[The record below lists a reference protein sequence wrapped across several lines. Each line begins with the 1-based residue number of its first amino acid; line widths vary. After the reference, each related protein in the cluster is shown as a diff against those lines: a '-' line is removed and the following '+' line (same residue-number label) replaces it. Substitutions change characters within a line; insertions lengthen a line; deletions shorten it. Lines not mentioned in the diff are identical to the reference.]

1 MKKFSLL
8 LVILMLVTSLCGCSS
23 SNQQDDESEKDLLA
37 QIQEKGTIVIATEG
51 MWKPWTY
58 HDDNDVLTGF
68 DVELGKLIAEKLGVT
83 AEFAES
89 EFNSGLAGVDSKRY
103 DVMINGVD
111 ITESRQEKYDFSDPY
126 CYNHTALIVLKENN
140 EITSFEDLNGKKT
153 ANTLQSS
160 YAALAEKF
168 GAEVTGVNDFSETIQ
183 LLTTGRIDATLNDY
197 MTYLDYITTNPDAD
211 IKVAAVYEDA
221 TSVAIVMRKGDETTT
236 LREAINKALQEL
248 RDDGTLT
255 DLSIKYFG
263 EDITK

>member
-1 MKKFSLL
+1 MKKISLL
-8 LVILMLVTSLCGCSS
+8 LVILMLVASISGCSS
-23 SNQQDDESEKDLLA
+23 DKKQEEKDLLA
-37 QIQEKGTIVIATEG
+37 QIKEKGTIVIATEG

-58 HDDNDVLTGF
+58 HDDDDVLTGF

-103 DVMINGVD
+103 DIMINGID
-111 ITESRQEKYDFSDPY
+111 ITESRKEKYDFSDPY
-126 CYNHTALIVLKENN
+126 CYNHTALIVLKDNN
-140 EITSFEDLNGKKT
+140 DITSFEDLKGKKT

-160 YAALAEKF
+160 YAALAESF

-197 MTYLDYITTNPDAD
+197 MTYLDYMTSNPDAN
-211 IKVAAVYEDA
+211 IKVATVYQDA
-221 TSVAIVMRKGDETTT
+221 TSVAIVMRKGEETTT
-236 LREAINKALQEL
+236 LREAINQALQEL

-255 DLSIKYFG
+255 NLSIKYFG

>member
-1 MKKFSLL
+1 MKKISLL
-8 LVILMLVTSLCGCSS
+8 LVILMLVASISGCSS
-23 SNQQDDESEKDLLA
+23 DKKQEEKDLLA
-37 QIQEKGTIVIATEG
+37 QIKEKGTIVIATEG

-58 HDDNDVLTGF
+58 HDDDDILTGF

-103 DVMINGVD
+103 DIMINGID
-111 ITESRQEKYDFSDPY
+111 ITESRKEKYDFSDPY

-140 EITSFEDLNGKKT
+140 DITSFEDLKGKKT

-160 YAALAEKF
+160 YAALAESF

-197 MTYLDYITTNPDAD
+197 MTYLDYMTSNPDAN
-211 IKVAAVYEDA
+211 IKVAAVYQDA
-221 TSVAIVMRKGDETTT
+221 TSVAIVMRKGEETTT
-236 LREAINKALQEL
+236 LREAINQALQEL

-255 DLSIKYFG
+255 NLSIKYFG

>member
-1 MKKFSLL
+1 MKKISLL
-8 LVILMLVTSLCGCSS
+8 LVILMLVASISGCSS
-23 SNQQDDESEKDLLA
+23 NNKQEEKDLLA
-37 QIQEKGTIVIATEG
+37 QIKEKGTIVIATEG

-103 DVMINGVD
+103 DIMINGID
-111 ITESRQEKYDFSDPY
+111 ITESRKEKYDFSDPY
-126 CYNHTALIVLKENN
+126 CYNHTALIVLKDNTN
-140 EITSFEDLNGKKT
+140 ITSFEDLKGKKT

-160 YAALAEKF
+160 YAALAESF

-197 MTYLDYITTNPDAD
+197 MTYLDYMTSNPDAN
-211 IKVAAVYEDA
+211 IKVAAVYQDA
-221 TSVAIVMRKGDETTT
+221 TSVAIVMRKGEETTT
-236 LREAINKALQEL
+236 LREAINQALQEI

-255 DLSIKYFG
+255 NLSIKYFG

>member
-1 MKKFSLL
+1 MKKISLL
-8 LVILMLVTSLCGCSS
+8 LVILMLVASISGCSS
-23 SNQQDDESEKDLLA
+23 DNKQEEKDLLA
-37 QIQEKGTIVIATEG
+37 QIKEKGTIVIATEG

-58 HDDNDVLTGF
+58 HDDDDVLTGF

-103 DVMINGVD
+103 DIMINGID
-111 ITESRQEKYDFSDPY
+111 ITESRKEKYDFSDPY
-126 CYNHTALIVLKENN
+126 CYNHTALIVLKDNN
-140 EITSFEDLNGKKT
+140 DITSFEDLKGKKT

-160 YAALAEKF
+160 YAALAESF

-197 MTYLDYITTNPDAD
+197 MTYLDYMTSNPDAN
-211 IKVAAVYEDA
+211 IKVAAVYQDA
-221 TSVAIVMRKGDETTT
+221 TSVAIVMRKGEETTT
-236 LREAINKALQEL
+236 LREAINQALQEL

-255 DLSIKYFG
+255 NLSIKYFG

>member
-1 MKKFSLL
+1 MKKISLL
-8 LVILMLVTSLCGCSS
+8 LVILMLVASISGCSS
-23 SNQQDDESEKDLLA
+23 DKKQEEKDLLA
-37 QIQEKGTIVIATEG
+37 QIKEKGTIVIATEG

-58 HDDNDVLTGF
+58 HDDDDILTGF

-103 DVMINGVD
+103 DIMINGID
-111 ITESRQEKYDFSDPY
+111 ITESRKEKYDFSDPY
-126 CYNHTALIVLKENN
+126 CYNHTALIVLKDNN
-140 EITSFEDLNGKKT
+140 DITSFEDLKGKKT

-160 YAALAEKF
+160 YAALAESF

-197 MTYLDYITTNPDAD
+197 MTYLDYMTSNPDAN
-211 IKVAAVYEDA
+211 IKVAAVYQDA
-221 TSVAIVMRKGDETTT
+221 TSVAIVMRKGEETTT
-236 LREAINKALQEL
+236 LREAINQALQEL

-255 DLSIKYFG
+255 NLSIKYFG

>member
-1 MKKFSLL
+1 MKKISLL
-8 LVILMLVTSLCGCSS
+8 LVILMLVASISGCSS
-23 SNQQDDESEKDLLA
+23 DKKQEEKDLLA
-37 QIQEKGTIVIATEG
+37 QIKEKGTIVIATEG

-58 HDDNDVLTGF
+58 HDDDDILTGF

-103 DVMINGVD
+103 DIMINGID
-111 ITESRQEKYDFSDPY
+111 ITESRKEKYDFSDPY
-126 CYNHTALIVLKENN
+126 CYNHTALIVLKDNN
-140 EITSFEDLNGKKT
+140 DITSFEDLKGKKT

-160 YAALAEKF
+160 YAALAESF

-183 LLTTGRIDATLNDY
+183 LLATGRIDATLNDY
-197 MTYLDYITTNPDAD
+197 MTYLDYMTSNPDAN
-211 IKVAAVYEDA
+211 IKVAAVYQDA
-221 TSVAIVMRKGDETTT
+221 TSVAIVMRKGEETTT
-236 LREAINKALQEL
+236 LREAINQALQEL

-255 DLSIKYFG
+255 NLSIKYFG

>member
-1 MKKFSLL
+1 MKKISLL
-8 LVILMLVTSLCGCSS
+8 LVILMLVASISGCSS
-23 SNQQDDESEKDLLA
+23 DKKQEEKDLLA
-37 QIQEKGTIVIATEG
+37 QIKEKGTIVIATEG

-58 HDDNDVLTGF
+58 HDDDDILTGF

-103 DVMINGVD
+103 DIMINGID
-111 ITESRQEKYDFSDPY
+111 ITESRKEKYDFSDPY
-126 CYNHTALIVLKENN
+126 CYNHTALIVLKDNN
-140 EITSFEDLNGKKT
+140 DITSFEDLKGKKT

-160 YAALAEKF
+160 YAALAESF

-197 MTYLDYITTNPDAD
+197 MTYLDYMTSNPDAN
-211 IKVAAVYEDA
+211 IKVATVYQDA
-221 TSVAIVMRKGDETTT
+221 TSVAIVMRKGEETTT
-236 LREAINKALQEL
+236 LREAINQALQEL

-255 DLSIKYFG
+255 NLSIKYFG

>member
-1 MKKFSLL
+1 MKKISLL
-8 LVILMLVTSLCGCSS
+8 LVILMLVASISGCSS
-23 SNQQDDESEKDLLA
+23 DNKQEEKDLLA
-37 QIQEKGTIVIATEG
+37 QIKEKGTIVIATEG

-58 HDDNDVLTGF
+58 HDDDDILTGF

-103 DVMINGVD
+103 DIMINGID
-111 ITESRQEKYDFSDPY
+111 ITESRKEKYDFSDPY
-126 CYNHTALIVLKENN
+126 CYNHTALIVLKDNN
-140 EITSFEDLNGKKT
+140 DITSFEDLKGKKT

-160 YAALAEKF
+160 YAALAESF

-197 MTYLDYITTNPDAD
+197 MTYLDYMTSNPDAN
-211 IKVAAVYEDA
+211 IKVATVYQDA
-221 TSVAIVMRKGDETTT
+221 TSVAIVMRKGEETTT
-236 LREAINKALQEL
+236 LREAINQALQEL

-255 DLSIKYFG
+255 NLSIKYFG

>member
-1 MKKFSLL
+1 MKKISLL
-8 LVILMLVTSLCGCSS
+8 LVILMLVASISGCSS
-23 SNQQDDESEKDLLA
+23 DKKQEEKDLLA
-37 QIQEKGTIVIATEG
+37 QIKEKGTIVIATEG

-58 HDDNDVLTGF
+58 HDDDDILTGF

-103 DVMINGVD
+103 DIMINGID
-111 ITESRQEKYDFSDPY
+111 ITESRKEKYDFSDPY
-126 CYNHTALIVLKENN
+126 CYNHTALIVLKDNN
-140 EITSFEDLNGKKT
+140 DITSFEDLKGKKT

-160 YAALAEKF
+160 YAALAESF

-197 MTYLDYITTNPDAD
+197 MTYLDYMTSNPDAN
-211 IKVAAVYEDA
+211 IKVAAVYQDA
-221 TSVAIVMRKGDETTT
+221 TSVAIVMCKGEETTT
-236 LREAINKALQEL
+236 LREAINQALQEL

-255 DLSIKYFG
+255 NLSIKYFG

>member
-1 MKKFSLL
+1 MKKISLL
-8 LVILMLVTSLCGCSS
+8 LVILMLVASISGCSS
-23 SNQQDDESEKDLLA
+23 DNKQEEKDLLA
-37 QIQEKGTIVIATEG
+37 QIKEKGTIVIATEG

-58 HDDNDVLTGF
+58 HDDDDILTGF

-103 DVMINGVD
+103 DIMINGID
-111 ITESRQEKYDFSDPY
+111 ITESRKEKYDFSDPY
-126 CYNHTALIVLKENN
+126 CYNHTALIVLKDNN
-140 EITSFEDLNGKKT
+140 DITSFEDLKGKKT

-160 YAALAEKF
+160 YAALAESF

-197 MTYLDYITTNPDAD
+197 MTYLDYMTSNPDAN
-211 IKVAAVYEDA
+211 IKVAAVYQDA
-221 TSVAIVMRKGDETTT
+221 TSVAIVMRKGEETTT
-236 LREAINKALQEL
+236 LREAINQALQEL

-255 DLSIKYFG
+255 NLSIKYFG